1 MTRKEL
7 FDIVT
12 GLTQENIEK
21 VNKAVKKLSP
31 NQLNWIPNPG
41 VWSVAQ
47 VLAHLNEYGS
57 YYHPTI
63 TKRLEVTRFTT
74 NTKEAFISSPLGR
87 SAWKSMKLGKANNV
101 KRKFN
106 SPKEYDPVL
115 HPSIVKGNDFETFI
129 GQQNE
134 FLAIVEKSKDVNI
147 RRVKVP
153 ISISKIIRLR
163 LGDALLFITYH
174 NQRHVQQI
182 INLTSS
188 VNFPKN

>member
-1 MTRKEL
+1 MTTKEL
-7 FDIVT
+7 IDSVT
-12 GLTQENIEK
+12 ALTQENIEK
-21 VNKAVKKLSP
+21 INKAVKKLSP
-31 NQLNWIPNPG
+31 NQLNWVPNPG
-41 VWSVAQ
+41 IWSVAQ
-47 VLAHLNEYGS
+47 VLAHLNEYGN

-63 TKRLEVTRFTT
+63 TKKLEVTRFTS
-74 NTKEAFISSPLGR
+74 TKEAFISSPLGR
-87 SAWKSMKLGKANNV
+87 SAWKSMQLGKANNV

-106 SPKEYDPVL
+106 APKEYNPL
-115 HPSIVKGNDFETFI
+115 IHPSIMKGNEFETFI
-129 GQQNE
+129 AQQND
-134 FLAIVEKSKDVNI
+134 FLSIIEKAKNVNI

-182 INLTSS
+182 LNLTTS

>member
-1 MTRKEL
+1 MTTKEL

-21 VNKAVKKLSP
+21 INKAVKKLSP

-47 VLAHLNEYGS
+47 VLAHLNEYGN

-63 TKRLEVTRFTT
+63 TKKLEVTRFTS
-74 NTKEAFISSPLGR
+74 TKEAFISSPLGR
-87 SAWKSMKLGKANNV
+87 SAWKSMQLGKANNV
-101 KRKFN
+101 RRKFN
-106 SPKEYDPVL
+106 APKEYNPL
-115 HPSIVKGNDFETFI
+115 IHPSIMKGNEFETFI
-129 GQQNE
+129 AQQND
-134 FLAIVEKSKDVNI
+134 FLSIIEKAKNVNI

-182 INLTSS
+182 LNLTTS

>member
-1 MTRKEL
+1 
-7 FDIVT
+7 
-12 GLTQENIEK
+12 
-21 VNKAVKKLSP
+21 
-31 NQLNWIPNPG
+31 
-41 VWSVAQ
+41 
-47 VLAHLNEYGS
+47 
-57 YYHPTI
+57 
-63 TKRLEVTRFTT
+63 
-74 NTKEAFISSPLGR
+74 
-87 SAWKSMKLGKANNV
+87 MKLGKANNV

-106 SPKEYDPVL
+106 APKEYDPVL

-134 FLAIVEKSKDVNI
+134 FLSIIEKSKVVNI